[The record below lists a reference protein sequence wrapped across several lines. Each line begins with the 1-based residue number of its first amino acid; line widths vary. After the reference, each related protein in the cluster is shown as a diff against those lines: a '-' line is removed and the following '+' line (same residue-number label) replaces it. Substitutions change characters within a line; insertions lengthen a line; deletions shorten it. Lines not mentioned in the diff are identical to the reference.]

1 MSSLKD
7 QLFQQYAHNGLGRL
21 LAEYRKQGLP
31 KKGDRFN
38 LRGITYE
45 IGPPK
50 VSTGTIEFE
59 ISSKIPQADLRPE
72 VSLNAYFDEVKERV
86 LRSNDLPVSIDMS
99 NILQGK
105 VGQREE
111 ERGYVR
117 LKYRYLEKDLYN
129 DKEISKELK
138 KIQEGHSQISI
149 PSIPEVNTLA
159 AKLVLLFIQER
170 VYKRAKAG
178 MQILIEANEAIRQE
192 LCRK

>member
-7 QLFQQYAHNGLGRL
+7 QLFQQYAYNGLGRL

-59 ISSKIPQADLRPE
+59 ISSKIPQADLRQE
-72 VSLNAYFDEVKERV
+72 VSLNAYFDEVKEQV

-117 LKYRYLEKDLYN
+117 LQYQYLEKDLYN
-129 DKEISKELK
+129 DKEISEELK
-138 KIQEGHSQISI
+138 KIQEGHSQIVI

-159 AKLVLLFIQER
+159 AKLVLLLIQER

-178 MQILIEANEAIRQE
+178 MQVLIEANEDIRQE
-192 LCRK
+192 LCRT